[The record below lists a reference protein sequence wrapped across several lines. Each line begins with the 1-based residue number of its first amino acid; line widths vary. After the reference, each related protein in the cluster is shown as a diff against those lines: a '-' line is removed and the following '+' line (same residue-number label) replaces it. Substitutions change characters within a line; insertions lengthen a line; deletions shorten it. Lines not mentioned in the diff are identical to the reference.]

1 MSARVLIFGA
11 AGMLGHQLYRQ
22 LDRDFEVYGSIH
34 GPLGTVS
41 KYGFFDPN
49 RLIYDVDAAK
59 AEHVTAAVATIK
71 PDVVVNCV
79 GVVKSLEDAAGM
91 AANIRLNALLP
102 HLLHAACREHNAR
115 LIQISTDCVFA
126 GTRGN
131 YAETDTP
138 DATDV
143 YGKTKFLGEVSGE
156 AALTLRTSFIGRE
169 LNTTRG
175 LLEWFL
181 ANRGG
186 QVKGYAK
193 AVFSGLTTLEMA
205 RAVGMLIRD
214 FPELSGVYH
223 LAAAPID
230 KHRLLSKI
238 RDAMK
243 LDIEIKKDSG
253 VKVNRSLDGRRFAQ
267 ATGYRPLD
275 WEDMIK
281 ELAADPA
288 RYDEW
293 RTV

>member
-22 LDRDFEVYGSIH
+22 LDREFGVYGSIR
-34 GPLGTVS
+34 GPLETIS
-41 KYGFFDPN
+41 DYGFFDPN
-49 RLIYDVDAAK
+49 RLIHDVDAAK
-59 AEHVTAAVATIK
+59 PEQVTAAVATIK

-91 AANIRLNALLP
+91 AANIRINALLP
-102 HLLHAACREHNAR
+102 HLLHAACREHGAR

-126 GTRGN
+126 GTRGS

-138 DATDV
+138 DAVDV
-143 YGKTKFLGEVSGE
+143 YGRTKLLGEVSGE

-169 LNTTRG
+169 LNSTRG

-181 ANRGG
+181 SNRGG
-186 QVKGYAK
+186 QVKGYSK

-205 RAVGMLIRD
+205 RVIGMLIRD
-214 FPELSGVYH
+214 FPELSGIYH

-230 KHRLLSKI
+230 KHRLLSRV
-238 RDAMK
+238 RDGLK
-243 LDIEIKKDSG
+243 LDIEVKKDSG
-253 VKVNRSLDGRRFAQ
+253 VKINRSLDGRRFKQ
-267 ATGYRPLD
+267 ATGYQAPD

-281 ELAADPA
+281 EMAADPA

>member
-1 MSARVLIFGA
+1 MSVRVLIFGA

-22 LDRDFEVYGSIH
+22 LDREFDVYGSIH
-34 GPLGTVS
+34 GPLDSVS
-41 KYGFFDPN
+41 DYGFFDPN

-59 AEHVTAAVATIK
+59 AEPVTAAVATIK

-79 GVVKSLEDAAGM
+79 GVVKSLEDTAGM

-102 HLLHAACREHNAR
+102 HLLHTACREHNAR

-131 YAETDTP
+131 YAETDAP
-138 DATDV
+138 DAADV
-143 YGKTKFLGEVSGE
+143 YGKTKFLGEVDGE

-181 ANRGG
+181 ANRGS

-193 AVFSGLTTLEMA
+193 AIFSGLTTLEMA

-230 KHRLLSKI
+230 KHRLLSRI
-238 RDAMK
+238 RDAMN
-243 LDIEIKKDSG
+243 LDIEIKKDTG

-267 ATGYRPLD
+267 ATGYRPPS

>member
-1 MSARVLIFGA
+1 MSPRLLIFGA

-22 LDRDFEVYGSIH
+22 LDREFEVYGSIRR
-34 GPLGTVS
+34 PLSSVAAF
-41 KYGFFDPN
+41 GFFDPN

-59 AEHVTAAVATIK
+59 PEPIIAAVATIK

-79 GVVKSLEDAAGM
+79 GVVKSLEAAAGM
-91 AANIRLNALLP
+91 VDNIRLNALLP
-102 HLLHAACREHNAR
+102 HLLYTACREHGAR

-138 DATDV
+138 DAVDV

-169 LNTTRG
+169 LNSSRG

-205 RAVGMLIRD
+205 RVIGLLVRD

-223 LAAAPID
+223 LAAEPID
-230 KHRLLSKI
+230 KHRLLGRI

-243 LDIEIKKDSG
+243 LDIQVKKDTG
-253 VKVNRSLDGRRFAQ
+253 VKVNRSLDGRRFAR
-267 ATGYRPLD
+267 ATGYRPPD
-275 WEDMIK
+275 WAEMIQ
-281 ELAADPA
+281 ELAADPTP
-288 RYDEW
+288 YDEW
-293 RTV
+293 RQA

>member
-1 MSARVLIFGA
+1 MSPRVLIFGA
-11 AGMLGHQLYRQ
+11 AGMLGQQLYRQ
-22 LDRDFEVYGSIH
+22 LDAEFEVYGSLH
-34 GPLGTVS
+34 GPLSAVS
-41 KYGFFDPN
+41 GYGFFDPK
-49 RLIYDVDAAK
+49 RLVYDIDAAK
-59 AEHVTAAVATIK
+59 PDHITAVVATIK

-79 GVVKSLEDAAGM
+79 GVVKSLEDSAGM

-102 HLLHAACREHNAR
+102 HLLHAACREHGAR

-126 GTRGN
+126 GTRGS

-138 DATDV
+138 DAIDV
-143 YGKTKFLGEVSGE
+143 YGKTKFLGEVNAE

-169 LNTTRG
+169 LNSSRG

-205 RAVGMLIRD
+205 RVIGMLVRD

-230 KHRLLSKI
+230 KHRLLSQI

-243 LDIEIKKDSG
+243 LDIVVKKDTG
-253 VKVNRSLDGRRFAQ
+253 VKVNRSLHGRRFAQ
-267 ATGYRPLD
+267 TTGYRPPD
-275 WEDMIK
+275 WADMIK
-281 ELAADPA
+281 ELAADPSP
-288 RYDEW
+288 YDEW
-293 RTV
+293 RQA